1 MKTFKR
7 TVIIREKDL
16 TDLMYKTIKKGLFD
30 RIDVEPLTYQEIQNE
45 ILLGALKGK
54 VQRGHSELPD
64 VYGTLMYKEG
74 NLYNKKYLDWFLT
87 MDYPNGQI
95 YVQSRTNQPR
105 EPLHR
110 VTFEK
115 DYA

>member
-1 MKTFKR
+1 MKTVKR

-16 TDLMYKTIKKGLFD
+16 TKLMHTSIKKNLFD

-45 ILLGALKGK
+45 ILLNVLKGGPSRK
-54 VQRGHSELPD
+54 HSTLPD
-64 VYGTLMYKEG
+64 VYETLMYKEG
-74 NLYNKKYLDWFLT
+74 NLYNKKYLEWLLT
-87 MDYPNGQI
+87 MDYPAGQI

-105 EPLHR
+105 DPLHR